1 MYHWDLPQKLQDF
14 GGWQNDTLAERFQ
27 EYANLCFDRF
37 GSKVDTW
44 ITFNEP
50 RETSLGGYEI
60 VSRSYNPVRITLMLL
75 PNRLNLK

>member
-1 MYHWDLPQKLQDF
+1 MVTLYHWDLPQKLQDF
-14 GGWQNDTLAERFQ
+14 GGWQNETMAERFQ

-37 GSKVDTW
+37 GATVDTW

-60 VSRSYNPVRITLMLL
+60 VSKPELIAKYL
-75 PNRLNLK
+75 